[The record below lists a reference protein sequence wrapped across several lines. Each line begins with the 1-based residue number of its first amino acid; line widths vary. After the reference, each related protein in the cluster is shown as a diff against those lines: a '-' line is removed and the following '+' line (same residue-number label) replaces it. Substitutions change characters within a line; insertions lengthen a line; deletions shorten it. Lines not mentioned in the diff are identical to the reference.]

1 MPEWSDVVAKIM
13 PIEKLYDDAVAPAA
27 KQVGRLG
34 GDAAK
39 AARLILAPIQG
50 LAHLQD
56 RMDAMF
62 ERMAKRIPQ
71 ERLIEVSP
79 EISGPA
85 IDTMVH
91 LDDRSELWRLLEE
104 ILTKAMDSETVRLA
118 HPAFVIIA
126 KQLAPDEIRILFRL
140 NQSTVELIDAM
151 DLDDQA
157 KKFIN
162 RTLVSNS
169 FDIDLIV
176 PSQFDLFMH
185 HLQVLGLITWVIQD
199 QIPVIGENGK
209 QTGVTRRSE
218 IALSDFG
225 KMFVEAGT
233 QRTIDA

>member
-1 MPEWSDVVAKIM
+1 MPEWTDALSKIV
-13 PIEKLYDDAVAPAA
+13 PIEKFYDDAVAPAA

-39 AARLILAPIQG
+39 TARLILAPIQG

-56 RMDAMF
+56 RLDAMF
-62 ERMAKRIPQ
+62 ERMAKRIP
-71 ERLIEVSP
+71 EDRRIEVSP

-104 ILTKAMDSETVRLA
+104 IMTKAMDSESVRLA
-118 HPAFVIIA
+118 HPAFVVIA

-140 NQSTVELIDAM
+140 NKSPVEVVDAM
-151 DLDDQA
+151 DLDDSA
-157 KKFIN
+157 RKFTN
-162 RTLVSNS
+162 RTLLSNS

-185 HLQVLGLITWVIQD
+185 HLQALGLITWVIQEQVPIVGD
-199 QIPVIGENGK
+199 NGK

-218 IALSDFG
+218 IALSEFG
-225 KMFVEAGT
+225 KLFVDAGT
-233 QRTIDA
+233 QRTIDG